1 MSQEFR
7 RLLNIINEK
16 SLTQA
21 ELSKHG
27 GKYLKLLMQFVGNKL
42 PVPVDP
48 SAREVYGDY
57 VQIDPDML
65 PELEKALASS
75 DIQSA
80 LPKKVTAI
88 VDDKKKDIPWG
99 ALFKGKEF
107 TGLAGTKPYN
117 AGHLAELIMGLCVA
131 AKFYNLGQ
139 DITVDQLMSM
149 IGYVRSGIEGN
160 NYKFTQQGTIQY
172 PEVDS
177 KQDSLNFVAV
187 VPARSAEAFLD
198 QFKSGTLESDLA
210 AILASA
216 VRYCNESESVQRA
229 CNRVRTDKNNNRIEV
244 ISDGTSDAKGTKADL
259 QLKVD
264 GDKIGLLSLKTFSTE
279 TLGQI
284 SGIGYE
290 QLSKWFRIAFGI
302 DISGYQGLLD
312 PSLPKEEI
320 YNNVLT
326 KIYDEYVHP
335 QVVKMIEDQSPGR
348 EAEIVR
354 RLAEA
359 ARFHATGE
367 ALENVE
373 VVKLDDTIKT
383 GNYKILRFS
392 DNLYEAM
399 KHLDLEVKY
408 VGKGQGRTI
417 QIWVKPEPGEKV
429 ARGANKLCQFRTQKM
444 GDSYRNYYEIGPIM
458 EQLTGVKIDP
468 VELQPPIGPTKM
480 KDPGTSLAAD
490 RVKRPARALQFPT
503 PGTGIG
509 REKR

>member
-1 MSQEFR
+1 MSPDFR
-7 RLLNIINEK
+7 KLINIINEK
-16 SLTQA
+16 SLTPV

-27 GKYLKLLMQFVGNKL
+27 GKYLKLLIQFIGNRL

-48 SAREVYGDY
+48 SAREIYGDY
-57 VQIDPDML
+57 VVLDPDML
-65 PELEKALASS
+65 PSLEQAAAAE
-75 DIQSA
+75 DILGA

-88 VDDKKKDIPWG
+88 IDDKKKDIPWG

-107 TGLAGTKPYN
+107 TGLTGAKPYN
-117 AGHLAELIMGLCVA
+117 AGHLAELIMGLSVA
-131 AKFYNLGQ
+131 AKFFNLGQ
-139 DITVDQLMSM
+139 DITMEQLMAM
-149 IGYVRSGIEGN
+149 AQYVQAGIQGK
-160 NYKFTQQGTIQY
+160 NYRFTYQGKISY
-172 PEVDS
+172 PESSS
-177 KQDSLNFVAV
+177 KSDDLSFVAV
-187 VPARSAEAFLD
+187 VPARSAEAFIE
-198 QFKSGTLESDLA
+198 QIKSNRLEADLSA
-210 AILASA
+210 LLASA
-216 VRYCNESESVQRA
+216 IRYCNESESVQRA
-229 CNRVRTDKNNNRIEV
+229 CNRVRTDKQNNKIEV

-312 PSLPKEEI
+312 PSLHRKEI

-335 QVVKMIEDQSPGR
+335 LVVKMVEDQSPGQ
-348 EAEIVR
+348 EAAIVR
-354 RLAEA
+354 RLADA

-367 ALENVE
+367 ALEDVE
-373 VVKLDDTIKT
+373 VVKLDDSVKS
-383 GNYKILRFS
+383 GNYKILKFS

-399 KHLDLEVKY
+399 KHLDLEVRY

-429 ARGANKLCQFRTQKM
+429 ARGANRLCQFRTQKM
-444 GDSYRNYYEIGPIM
+444 GDSYRNYYEIGPVM
-458 EQLTGVKIDP
+458 EMLTGAKIEP
-468 VELQPPIGPTKM
+468 EELQPPTGPTKI

-490 RVKRPARALQFPT
+490 RLRRPGSLKFPE
-503 PGTGIG
+503 PGPGAG

>member
-7 RLLNIINEK
+7 KLINVITEK
-16 SLTQA
+16 SLTPI

-65 PELEKALASS
+65 PALQQAAQAE

-80 LPKKVTAI
+80 LPKKVTII
-88 VDDKKKDIPWG
+88 VNEKKVDAPWG
-99 ALFKGKEF
+99 AIFKGKEF
-107 TGLAGTKPYN
+107 TGLAGTKAYN
-117 AGHLAELIMGLCVA
+117 AGHLAELIMGLCIA
-131 AKFYNLGQ
+131 AKFYNLGE
-139 DITVDQLMSM
+139 DITVEQLMSM
-149 IGYVRSGIEGN
+149 AQHVTAGVQGN
-160 NYKFTQQGTIQY
+160 TYRFSHTGSIRY
-172 PEVDS
+172 PESSS
-177 KQDSLNFVAV
+177 KADTLKFVAV
-187 VPARSAEAFLD
+187 VPVRSAEAFLE
-198 QFKSGTLESDLA
+198 QIQSGQLESDLSA
-210 AILASA
+210 VLASA
-216 VRYCNESESVQRA
+216 VRYCNESKGVQQA
-229 CNRVRTDKNNNRIEV
+229 CNRVRTDQQSNQIEV

-264 GDKIGLLSLKTFSTE
+264 GSKISLLSLKTFSTE

-312 PSLPKEEI
+312 PTLPKEEI

-335 QVVKMIEDQSPGR
+335 RVVEMIEDQSPGT

-354 RLAEA
+354 RLAAA
-359 ARFHATGE
+359 ARYHATGE
-367 ALENVE
+367 SLEDVE
-373 VVKLDDTIKT
+373 IVKLDDTVKT

-392 DNLYEAM
+392 DSLYEAM
-399 KHLDLEVKY
+399 KHLDLEVRY

-417 QIWVKPEPGEKV
+417 QIWVKPAEGERV
-429 ARGANKLCQFRTQKM
+429 AKGANKLCQFRTQKM

-458 EQLTGVKIDP
+458 EQLAGVNIDP
-468 VELQPPIGPTKM
+468 AELQPEPGPEKI

-490 RVKRPARALQFPT
+490 RVKRPGSLKFPE
-503 PGTGIG
+503 PKTGAAG